1 MGDQKAQ
8 EAVSDDYSLVKVPR
22 EKRTMGWLSITN
34 ITFGIA
40 TAIFYFQM
48 GSVMALKFGA
58 INAII
63 SSIYAIIVA
72 GILGTFI
79 AYLSAKSGMNVNLLS
94 RGGGFGY
101 IGASLTSFIYATNFI
116 MYCAFEGLILVSAV
130 HTFFPAIPAMGT
142 ILFFGTIVIPLNW
155 FGIKQLDKLQKWS
168 LPIFYSFSNHCHYCG
183 LLHTFTIRRAFLD
196 LYARRRSSRRKSF
209 TALYRNAPWNYGSD
223 STSCFGLCPLP

>member
-1 MGDQKAQ
+1 MGSVKITDHDTK
-8 EAVSDDYSLVKVPR
+8 EEMKDDYSLDRVPR
-22 EKRTMGWLSITN
+22 SKRNMGWFSITN

-48 GSVMALKFGA
+48 GSVMALQFGA

-79 AYLSAKSGMNVNLLS
+79 AYFSAKSGMNVNLMS

-116 MYCAFEGLILVSAV
+116 MYCAFEGLILVYAV
-130 HTFFPAIPAMGT
+130 NTFFPAIPA
-142 ILFFGTIVIPLNW
+142 W
-155 FGIKQLDKLQKWS
+155 
-168 LPIFYSFSNHCHYCG
+168 
-183 LLHTFTIRRAFLD
+183 A
-196 LYARRRSSRRKSF
+196 
-209 TALYRNAPWNYGSD
+209 
-223 STSCFGLCPLP
+223 